1 MLAIETGIPVSTWW
15 AEDEADLATALDV
28 MDRERDRQEAE
39 QRKASRGRRDDDEG
53 RVMGGGG

>member
-1 MLAIETGIPVSTWW
+1 MLAIETGIAPSAWW

-28 MDRERDRQEAE
+28 MDKERERQERETA
-39 QRKASRGRRDDDEG
+39 KANRGRHDDEQG